1 MDFLRIY
8 QKHIADALTNAN
20 QEKSP
25 RGLYAPIDYLLAL
38 GGKRLRP
45 ALVLM
50 ACEAF
55 GKDPKKALPAAKAV
69 EIFHNFTLMH
79 DDIMDKAVVRRGAQT
94 VHEKWDVNTA
104 ILSGD
109 AMLVQAYECLNS
121 YDATLFQSL
130 TKLLSKT
137 ALEVC
142 EGQQYDVDFEL
153 RGDVR
158 IEEYLE
164 MIRLKTA
171 VLVGCAL
178 QMGALVGGATQKAAE
193 QLYAFG
199 EQLGIAFQLQDDY
212 LDTFGDAAS
221 FGKRIGGDIVENKK
235 TILVHLTAKNGTPAQ
250 REKLSAFL
258 AETPKDES
266 QKIAAVTQLF
276 QDASANK
283 ATLEQVQQYT
293 QKAFDALEKVTLS
306 IEMKQRFIA
315 FGNGLMQRTR

>member
-1 MDFLRIY
+1 MEFLTAY
-8 QKHIADALTNAN
+8 QKQIADALMNAN
-20 QEKSP
+20 RAKSP
-25 RGLYAPIDYLLAL
+25 QGLYAPIDYLLAL

-79 DDIMDKAVVRRGAQT
+79 DDIMDKAGVRRGAQT

-109 AMLVQAYECLNS
+109 AMLVQAYECLNA

-142 EGQQYDVDFEL
+142 EGQQYDVDFES
-153 RGDVR
+153 RRDVS

-178 QMGALVGGATQKAAE
+178 QMGALIGGATKKAAE
-193 QLYAFG
+193 QLHSFG

-235 TILVHLTAKNGTPAQ
+235 TILVHLTTKNGTPAQ
-250 REKLSAFL
+250 RKKLGTFL
-258 AETPKDES
+258 AETPKDEL

-276 QDASANK
+276 QEAGADT
-283 ATLEQVQQYT
+283 ATLEQVEQYT
-293 QKAFDALEKVTLS
+293 QKAFEALEKVTLS
-306 IEMKQRFIA
+306 QEMKQRFIA

>member
-1 MDFLRIY
+1 MDFVDAY
-8 QKHIADALTNAN
+8 QKYLTGALTNPN
-20 QEKSP
+20 QGKLP
-25 RGLYAPIDYLLAL
+25 KGLYAPIDYLLAL

-45 ALVLM
+45 VLVLM
-50 ACEAF
+50 ACEAL
-55 GKDPKKALPAAKAV
+55 GKDPRAALPAAKAV

-79 DDIMDKAVVRRGAQT
+79 DDIMDKAIVRRGAQT
-94 VHEKWDVNTA
+94 VHEKWDINTA

-109 AMLVQAYECLNS
+109 AMLIQAY
-121 YDATLFQSL
+121 QSL
-130 TKLLSKT
+130 NGYPTELFLSLTQLLSKT

-142 EGQQYDVDFEL
+142 EGQQYDVDFES
-153 RGDVR
+153 RDNVS

-178 QMGALVGGATQKAAE
+178 QMGAQIAGASEEDAK

-212 LDTFGDAAS
+212 LDTFGDSAS

-235 TILVHLTAKNGTPAQ
+235 TILVHLTAQNGTPRQ
-250 REKLSAFL
+250 RENLHSFF
-258 AETPKDES
+258 TDTTKDASE
-266 QKIAAVTQLF
+266 KIEVVTQLF
-276 QDASANK
+276 QEVGADI
-283 ATLEQVQQYT
+283 ATLNQVKLYT
-293 QKAFDALEKVTLS
+293 QKAFVALEKVSLTS
-306 IEMKQRFIA
+306 EMKKRFID

>member
-1 MDFLRIY
+1 MEFLTTY
-8 QKHIADALTNAN
+8 QKQIADALTNAN

-25 RGLYAPIDYLLAL
+25 QGLYAPIDYLLAL

-45 ALVLM
+45 VLVLLV
-50 ACEAF
+50 CEAF

-109 AMLVQAYECLNS
+109 AMLVQAYKCLNV

-142 EGQQYDVDFEL
+142 EGQQYDVDFES
-153 RGDVR
+153 RDDVS

-171 VLVGCAL
+171 VLIGCAL
-178 QMGALVGGATQKAAE
+178 QMGAQIAGASDADAR

-212 LDTFGDAAS
+212 LDTFGDTAS

-235 TILVHLTAKNGTPAQ
+235 TILVHLTTKNGTPAQ
-250 REKLSAFL
+250 REKLRSLF
-258 AETPKDES
+258 AETAKDES

-276 QDASANK
+276 QDAGADT
-283 ATLEQVQQYT
+283 ATLEQVQLYT
-293 QKAFDALEKVTLS
+293 QKAFEALEKVTLS
-306 IEMKQRFIA
+306 PEMKQRFIA